1 MKRESLA
8 VAGIG
13 IGAAV
18 PPALAQSSVA
28 LYGIV
33 DSGITCSR
41 NQKGR
46 SAWQAT
52 SGNEQGARLGAR
64 RARGSRR
71 RHERAV
77 QPADGRRRALQP
89 FRGQRADRVTRAA
102 PVALGGTYTQ
112 VLASH
117 AAAHDAH
124 YLQTSAGIRYFLSKR
139 TEVYLNAF

>member
-1 MKRESLA
+1 MKRKSLAMA

-46 SAWQAT
+46 SAWPAT

-89 FRGQRADRVTRAA
+89 FRGQCADRVTRAA
-102 PVALGGTYTQ
+102 LVALGETYTQ

-124 YLQTSAGIRYFLSKR
+124 YLQTSAGPGISCRS
-139 TEVYLNAF
+139 VPMSI

>member
-52 SGNEQGARLGAR
+52 GGNEG
-64 RARGSRR
+64 
-71 RHERAV
+71 
-77 QPADGRRRALQP
+77 
-89 FRGQRADRVTRAA
+89 A
-102 PVALGGTYTQ
+102 PVWGRVGRAGLGGG
-112 VLASH
+112 
-117 AAAHDAH
+117 
-124 YLQTSAGIRYFLSKR
+124 TSALFSLR
-139 TEVYLNAF
+139 TGGAGRFDHFEGSVRTA

>member
-33 DSGITCSR
+33 DSGITCTR

-52 SGNEQGARLGAR
+52 SGNE
-64 RARGSRR
+64 RAR
-71 RHERAV
+71 V
-77 QPADGRRRALQP
+77 WGRIGRE
-89 FRGQRADRVTRAA
+89 D
-102 PVALGGTYTQ
+102 LGGG
-112 VLASH
+112 
-117 AAAHDAH
+117 
-124 YLQTSAGIRYFLSKR
+124 TSALFSLR
-139 TEVYLNAF
+139 TGGAERFDHFEGSVRTA